1 MIRQSDAVRRDRHGM
16 TVMYAAR
23 IICSDE
29 ACAVETEVVAPTLAE
44 LEAQVCAECGAGM
57 QVLGISF
64 ETSATGAVLRML
76 THERERLDH
85 DLHLAA

>member
-1 MIRQSDAVRRDRHGM
+1 M

-29 ACAVETEVVAPTLAE
+29 ACAAEAEVVAPTLTE
-44 LEAQVCAECGAGM
+44 LEAHVCAECGAGM
-57 QVLGISF
+57 QVLGVSF
-64 ETSATGAVLRML
+64 EASATGAVLRML
-76 THERERLDH
+76 THERERLER